1 MQNIYNFNL
10 KGDCL
15 GFNSKLTKHVN
26 NNDAGRVIDYIL
38 QAYTDFPA
46 NKMKQH
52 PCYDKIL
59 DVCHNFLNEKRWIV
73 RRVKING
80 NYQICCEHKDLKLY
94 SNYDYYDTEG
104 HLRDYNLRLNIGR
117 KPLEEKE
124 YDNLMNIAEELLY
137 AFSIYPPDKF
147 EHHPLKN
154 ILNNSIKILKEAG
167 WKVEFFKDKNNAVQF
182 KIIAYHGFKEWI
194 SDYNYDNKED

>member
-1 MQNIYNFNL
+1 MQHIYNFNL
-10 KGDCL
+10 VGHCL
-15 GFNSKLTKHVN
+15 GFNNKLTKHVN
-26 NNDAGRVIDYIL
+26 NNDDGRVVDYIL

-46 NKMKQH
+46 NEMRNH

-94 SNYDYYDTEG
+94 SNYDYHYTEG
-104 HLRDYNLRLNIGR
+104 RLRDYNLRLNIGR

-124 YDNLMNIAEELLY
+124 YDNLMSIAEELIY
-137 AFSIYPPDKF
+137 AFSIYPPVKA
-147 EHHPLKN
+147 EQHPFKN
-154 ILNNSIKILKEAG
+154 ILKNSIRVLREAG
-167 WKVEFFKDKNNAVQF
+167 WKTGFCNDKNNAIQF
-182 KIIAYHGFKEWI
+182 KIIAYHGFEEWI
-194 SDYNYDNKED
+194 SNYDYNKED